1 MLGWVTSIHWPMFIP
16 WYSHNSW
23 ENIWPCYNIV
33 FCWNWIGFCF
43 FEVRLPLDNIDK
55 CASLIAIFLSRRKV
69 TLKEIHS
76 LTNMLRFA
84 SSVVIPGP
92 AFLNRLMNGRSFFL
106 EGFWDSSDKL
116 KLHIKVL
123 ELFLAENDAM
133 GNSLILDY
141 TRTLLCLSFIW
152 LVLVIC
158 RVVKYKIATCSF

>member
-1 MLGWVTSIHWPMFIP
+1 M
-16 WYSHNSW
+16 
-23 ENIWPCYNIV
+23 
-33 FCWNWIGFCF
+33 
-43 FEVRLPLDNIDK
+43 PLDNIDK

-141 TRTLLCLSFIW
+141 TRTLLCLSFI
-152 LVLVIC
+152 
-158 RVVKYKIATCSF
+158 